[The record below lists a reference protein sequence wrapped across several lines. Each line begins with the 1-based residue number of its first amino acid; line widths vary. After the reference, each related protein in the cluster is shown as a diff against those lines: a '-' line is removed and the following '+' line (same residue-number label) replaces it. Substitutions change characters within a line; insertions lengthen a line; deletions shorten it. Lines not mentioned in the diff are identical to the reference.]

1 VTRPSNDDL
10 QRAVAELATP
20 LAARLGVEVLE
31 VVVKGQRGSRLVRLI
46 VDADDLDPQV
56 QVGIDDVATLS
67 RELEAALDE
76 HDPIAGG
83 YTLEVTSPGADRPL
97 TRPRDFARNRGRTI
111 RLELRGPAH
120 EQQTAVV
127 GELTAADAS
136 TLTLTTDDG
145 DRDIAL
151 GEVVRGHV
159 VLPW

>member
-1 VTRPSNDDL
+1 MTRPSNDDL
-10 QRAVAELATP
+10 QRAVAELAAP
-20 LAARLGVEVLE
+20 IGAGLGVEVLE
-31 VVVKGQRGSRLVRLI
+31 VVVKGQRGSRMVRLI
-46 VDADDLDPQV
+46 VDADDLDPEV
-56 QVGIDDVATLS
+56 LVGIDDIATLS

-97 TRPRDFARNRGRTI
+97 TRPRDFARNRGRTV
-111 RLELRGPAH
+111 RLELHAPAQEQH
-120 EQQTAVV
+120 EVV

-145 DRDIAL
+145 DRAIAL
-151 GEVVRGHV
+151 RDVVRGHV

>member
-1 VTRPSNDDL
+1 MTRPSNDDL
-10 QRAVAELATP
+10 RRAVGELAAP
-20 LAARLGVEVLE
+20 LAARLGIEVLE
-31 VVVKGQRGSRLVRLI
+31 VVVKGQRGSRIVRLI
-46 VDADDLDPQV
+46 VDADDLDPEV

-97 TRPRDFARNRGRTI
+97 TRPRDFARNRGRTL
-111 RLELRGPAH
+111 RLELRGPAQ
-120 EQQTAVV
+120 EPAEVV

-151 GEVVRGHV
+151 DDVVRGHV